1 MALLRAHT
9 APHLTGAAASGRT
22 KSGSRSRPSARARRP
37 AARCRPSCC
46 RAAASTA
53 ARRRGRTC
61 VGRWRHRSWA
71 WAGGRARGEK
81 AGGGALLLRTRGHPK
96 VLEDGRAYPR
106 LHEHLEALEPENAG
120 RGSGTGS
127 DGVERLVDDL
137 RTYIGRSHPENRE
150 VSVCSGGMGMVWTQT
165 FGSFWS

>member
-1 MALLRAHT
+1 MALLRVHT

-22 KSGSRSRPSARARRP
+22 QPGSRSRPSARARRP

-106 LHEHLEALEPENAG
+106 LHEHLEALEPENAS

-137 RTYIGRSHPENRE
+137 RTYIGRSHPAL
-150 VSVCSGGMGMVWTQT
+150 SKLYAT
-165 FGSFWS
+165 FERMAMAHARSFVAES